1 MGGGKK
7 NKPVVY
13 DILVFEN
20 RQIFY
25 LINYIPDELY
35 ILLRIS
41 DTLMECFFKD
51 LFRKNDFERN
61 FKERI
66 EKKMNE
72 LLDIKVLIL
81 FEKKTKFS

>member
-25 LINYIPDELY
+25 LINNTPNE
-35 ILLRIS
+35 IS
-41 DTLMECFFKD
+41 C
-51 LFRKNDFERN
+51 KNINIRN
-61 FKERI
+61 N
-66 EKKMNE
+66 NE
-72 LLDIKVLIL
+72 N
-81 FEKKTKFS
+81 TM